1 MKAIVTDD
9 SRATRLILKKI
20 LEELKFEVELMED
33 GGALLN
39 TLTEETPD
47 LCLIDWNMPGMN
59 GTEVI
64 RAMQS
69 HPDWCDIPA
78 ILVTDEKLQ
87 DRIDSA
93 LEAGAS
99 AYLAKPFKAENLQQ
113 VLDGIGL

>member
-33 GGALLN
+33 GGELLN

-64 RAMQS
+64 RAMQN

-87 DRIDSA
+87 PLGIRLGRSSLGLNEVGERRHA
-93 LEAGAS
+93 LRLVAS
-99 AYLAKPFKAENLQQ
+99 P
-113 VLDGIGL
+113 G

>member
-1 MKAIVTDD
+1 
-9 SRATRLILKKI
+9 
-20 LEELKFEVELMED
+20 
-33 GGALLN
+33 
-39 TLTEETPD
+39 
-47 LCLIDWNMPGMN
+47 MN

-64 RAMQS
+64 RAMQN

-93 LEAGAS
+93 LAAGAS
-99 AYLAKPFKAENLQQ
+99 AYLAKPFKTDSLKQ